1 MGIDIN
7 NEVMKAAAIMSRY
20 RMTKDDQ
27 IEVVRLLLAA
37 GVEHCLQEQEKVG
50 SGNLQTIER
59 TYGGLVH

>member
-1 MGIDIN
+1 
-7 NEVMKAAAIMSRY
+7 MKAAAIMSRY